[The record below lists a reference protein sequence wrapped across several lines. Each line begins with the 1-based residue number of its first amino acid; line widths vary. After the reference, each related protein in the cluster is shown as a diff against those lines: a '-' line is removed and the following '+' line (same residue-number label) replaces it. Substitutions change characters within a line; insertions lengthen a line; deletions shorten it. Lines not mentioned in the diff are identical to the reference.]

1 MKQRKQ
7 IKQYKKELNKRIDF
21 ATESFKYWLYN
32 TDLIIDRITI
42 KIWHEY
48 LQDLENLYK
57 ILNNKQLHT
66 IQKIKSEWDIIN
78 YSFSDLLDNI
88 DAVYE
93 NNFNNKKVYNFSDL
107 LRKPILKPT
116 KQNKRKQYKKALNHI
131 LSIYKKRINNISNTI
146 AYKELKIDIENIT
159 KLIQQNRIKELNI
172 ILDNIPFKGFVKDLI
187 NWYLYDFDDKYN
199 LVVYDYKLHQIK

>member
-1 MKQRKQ
+1 MKQRIK
-7 IKQYKKELNKRIDF
+7 IKQAKKELNKTMDF
-21 ATESFKYWLYN
+21 ITSSFEWDLKHLDTIEN
-32 TDLIIDRITI
+32 TTL

-48 LQDLENLYK
+48 FTDLENLSK
-57 ILNNKQLHT
+57 ILKNKQLHT

-78 YSFSDLLDNI
+78 DSFSYLLDNI

-93 NNFNNKKVYNFSDL
+93 NNFDDKEIYNFSDL

-116 KQNKRKQYKKALNHI
+116 KQNKRKQYKKALNHL

-146 AYKELKIDIENIT
+146 AYKELQKDIDNIT
-159 KLIQQNRIKELNI
+159 KLIQQNRIKELNS
-172 ILDNIPFKGFVKDLI
+172 ILDNIPFKGFVEDLI

>member
-7 IKQYKKELNKRIDF
+7 IKQYKKALNKTTDF
-21 ATESFKYWLYN
+21 ATESFKYWLNN
-32 TDLIIDRITI
+32 TDLIDRISI

-48 LQDLENLYK
+48 FQDLENLSK
-57 ILNNKQLHT
+57 ILKNKQLHT
-66 IQKIKSEWDIIN
+66 IQKIKIEWDIIN
-78 YSFSDLLDNI
+78 FSFSDLLDNI

-93 NNFNNKKVYNFSDL
+93 NAFDDKEIYNFSDL

-116 KQNKRKQYKKALNHI
+116 KQNKRKQYKKTLNHLI
-131 LSIYKKRINNISNTI
+131 SIYKNRIKNISNTI

-159 KLIQQNRIKELNI
+159 KLIKQNRIKELNI
-172 ILDNIPFKGFVKDLI
+172 ILDNKPFKSFVKGLI
-187 NWYLYDFDDKYN
+187 NWYLYEFDDKYN